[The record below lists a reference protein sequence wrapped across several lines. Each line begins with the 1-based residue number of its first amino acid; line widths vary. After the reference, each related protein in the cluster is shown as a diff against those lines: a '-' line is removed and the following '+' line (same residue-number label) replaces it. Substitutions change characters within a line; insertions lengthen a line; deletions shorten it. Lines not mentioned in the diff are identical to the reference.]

1 VPDPR
6 RIAILGGGM
15 ASLSTAL
22 ELTSSPDWRSRYE
35 ITVYQMGWR
44 LGGKGASSRNPAAN
58 GRIEEHGLHVWFGCY
73 DQAFRLLR
81 GCYEELARPPG
92 SPFATLEEAF
102 HPQNETPYFE
112 RVGGHWSVWPL
123 WFPPGPDRPGTG
135 GPNPSIWDDLVKAIE
150 AIVHAV
156 EGIFH
161 LGHAAESDAP
171 GQASRPSVLHS
182 LTSRLARPS
191 AVPPHVL
198 LGGAAR
204 VARNLPRDPAAHPP
218 IGISAL
224 LWLLERGKAAL
235 VSHLETAAARDP
247 GLRRAMIELD
257 LALTAVVGC
266 LRDGVATRGFGAIDG
281 EDARAWFARHGAR
294 PEAVSS
300 TPVRALYDLYLA
312 YLDGD
317 RARPALEA
325 GVAVHAVMRLGLGYK
340 GAVVN
345 EMRGGMGDVVIAPIY
360 EVLAKR
366 GVAFAFF
373 HRVERLELS
382 PDRSRVARI
391 HLARQVK
398 LADGT
403 KTGYR
408 PLMDAGELPCWPPA
422 PLADQIENGGAL
434 DGVDLESRWSGWTDV
449 DHPVLEDGRDFDLAV
464 LGISLG
470 ALDEIT
476 ADLRADDRWRDMLD
490 HLATTQSL
498 SAQLWFDASLAD
510 LGWDL
515 GALAADAAPEPLDV
529 WADRSE
535 LLPLEGWPEP
545 APRSLQYLCG
555 AMPGDFASRP
565 PSDTG
570 VPVEALA
577 QVSAMTA
584 EWLETGS
591 VAMFPK
597 ARTEAGAFD
606 WSLLHDPAGGSG
618 EKRLAAQ
625 YLRANIDP
633 SERYVLSPPG
643 SSRFRLSAG
652 GSGYDNLVLA
662 GDWTATSWNVG
673 CIEAAAESGV
683 NAAAAIAGR
692 VKGPSPA

>member
-15 ASLSTAL
+15 ASLSAAL

-35 ITVYQMGWR
+35 ITVYQVGWR

-81 GCYEELARPPG
+81 ACYEELARPPG

-112 RVGGHWSVWPL
+112 RIGERWSVWPL
-123 WFPPGPDRPGTG
+123 WFPPAPDLPGTG

-156 EGIFH
+156 EGV
-161 LGHAAESDAP
+161 LTLTGSAAP
-171 GQASRPSVLHS
+171 GGPARASQPGVVHWLS
-182 LTSRLARPS
+182 SRLARPS

-204 VARNLPRDPAAHPP
+204 VARNLPRDPSAHPP
-218 IGISAL
+218 VGVSTL
-224 LWLLERGKAAL
+224 LWLLERGKSAL
-235 VSHLETAAARDP
+235 LGHLETAATGDVT
-247 GLRRAMIELD
+247 LRRAMIELD

-266 LRDGVATRGFGAIDG
+266 LRDGVATRGFGAIDD
-281 EDARAWFARHGAR
+281 EDARAWFARHGAS
-294 PEAVSS
+294 PEAVNS

-317 RARPALEA
+317 RARPALAA

-345 EMRGGMGDVVIAPIY
+345 EMRGGMGEVVIAPIY

-403 KTGYR
+403 RTGYR
-408 PLMDAGELPCWPPA
+408 PLEQVRDLPCWPA
-422 PLADQIENGGAL
+422 GPLAEQIENGGAL
-434 DGVDLESRWSGWTDV
+434 QGVDLESRWSGWTDV
-449 DHPVLEDGRDFDLAV
+449 DHSVLEDGRDFDLAV

-476 ADLRADDRWRDMLD
+476 ADLRADNRWRDMVD

-510 LGWDL
+510 LGWPL
-515 GALAADAAPEPLDV
+515 GALPADAAPEPLDV
-529 WADRSE
+529 WADRTE

-545 APRSLQYLCG
+545 APLSLQYLCG
-555 AMPGDFASRP
+555 AMPGDFSSRP

-570 VPVEALA
+570 VPAEALA
-577 QVSAMTA
+577 QVTTMTA
-584 EWLETGS
+584 EWLEHGS
-591 VAMFPK
+591 VAMFPN
-597 ARTEAGAFD
+597 ARSEVGAFG

-618 EKRLAAQ
+618 EARLAAQ

-643 SSRFRLSAG
+643 SSRFRLAAD

-683 NAAAAIAGR
+683 NAAVAIEARTPGS
-692 VKGPSPA
+692 SPA